1 LDFGFLNWPF
11 FEADHRALAARI
23 ESWSR
28 EQLGPLL
35 HSEAYRWA
43 LLDAQCRM
51 IANALGESGLLDICA
66 PEAGPEGFDVRLI
79 CLAREILARRSSLAE
94 FVLAMQGLGIGP
106 ITLFGSNE
114 QRARYLPSV
123 RSGRSIAAFA
133 L

>member
-1 LDFGFLNWPF
+1 
-11 FEADHRALAARI
+11 
-23 ESWSR
+23 
-28 EQLGPLL
+28 
-35 HSEAYRWA
+35 
-43 LLDAQCRM
+43 
-51 IANALGESGLLDICA
+51 
-66 PEAGPEGFDVRLI
+66 LI

-106 ITLFGSNE
+106 ITLFGNNE